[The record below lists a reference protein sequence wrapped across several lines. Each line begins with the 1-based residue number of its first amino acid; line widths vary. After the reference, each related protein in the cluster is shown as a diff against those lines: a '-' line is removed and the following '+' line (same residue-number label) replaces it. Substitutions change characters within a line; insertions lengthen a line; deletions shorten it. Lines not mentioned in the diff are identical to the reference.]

1 MDFNFKSIN
10 DVQASNSNAG
20 GGNYGK
26 FGMNTAKLEK
36 FEYVDTNGS
45 EALQLTFKVGD
56 ADYNHRIFPAKV
68 FDQSLSPGTEEYNKA
83 LSRSQEQMQVAV
95 SQVVEAIV
103 NKEVIVNALN
113 AAKPTTFKEYIQV
126 MERLVK
132 NTANW
137 NTKEL
142 DLFLNWQRT
151 PGANQ
156 NKTFL
161 EVPRQLI
168 LNFRNSIFVTAKQ
181 PGTWTEDRGGD
192 KLTYKNERGE
202 THPIQRDAWFMKQN
216 YAKRVDLEKD
226 NAPETG
232 GNNPQEEKVDW

>member
-20 GGNYGK
+20 GNYGR

-36 FEYVDTNGS
+36 FEYVNANES

-56 ADYNHRIFPAKV
+56 AEYNHRIFPAKV
-68 FDQSLSPGTEEYNKA
+68 FNQTLSPGTEEYITA
-83 LSRSQEQMQVAV
+83 LGRAQEQMQVAV

-103 NKEVIVNALN
+103 NKDLIVNALG
-113 AAKPTTFKEYIQV
+113 AAKPTTFKGYIEV

-142 DLFLNWQRT
+142 DLFLNWQRA

-181 PGTWTEDRGGD
+181 PGTWTESREGD
-192 KLTYKNERGE
+192 KLVYKNESGVI
-202 THPIQRDAWFMKQN
+202 HPIQRDAWFMKQN
-216 YAKRVDLEKD
+216 YAKRIDLEKD
-226 NAPETG
+226 NAPDTG
-232 GNNPQEEKVDW
+232 GNSQEQKVDW